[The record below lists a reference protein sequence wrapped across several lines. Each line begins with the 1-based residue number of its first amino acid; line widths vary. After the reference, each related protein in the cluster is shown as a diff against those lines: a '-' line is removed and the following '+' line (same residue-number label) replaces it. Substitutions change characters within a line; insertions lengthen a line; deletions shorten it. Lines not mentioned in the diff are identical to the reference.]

1 MKNGIFEAQK
11 RAQKD
16 KSPFGP
22 LPLPCR
28 HQRHVALSHW
38 LGKSSSP
45 FGPLSLSTRAWRAP
59 APVGLLFAP
68 LASHAAG
75 LRLDRAPSAKR
86 WLSLLSPRWN
96 CQNPRS
102 KASNTPKRGEIYDVK
117 DDVDIKTSLANLTR
131 RVEAMSLSQSMNTPI
146 HRNEICSLCYSTSH
160 SAQSC
165 PSLPIYQE
173 AFSEEVNALQTYGK
187 SSDSPFSQSYNPN
200 WRNHPNFSWRQ
211 NQPPMNQGHQYNT
224 PNQSQAQPNM
234 PYPQQQRKP
243 SLEDTLQQFMQTTQQ
258 ALHTNSQ
265 SLLKLETQMG
275 QLAIL
280 YVEREKENFPSTHSK
295 SKESVRDSLKEN
307 EKSQPESSHSK
318 DSVEESSQTLPFIPK
333 APFPQR
339 LLPIKRG
346 SQYGDILEVFKQV
359 SINIPFLDAI
369 KQIPAYSKFLKD
381 LCTAKRNTNVP
392 KNAFLTGQGT
402 ETNIYD
408 TSVSDRY
415 VKIPRGVIE
424 DVLIKVDKFYF
435 PVDFIVLDTHF
446 VEDISAQI
454 SIILGRPFL
463 ATSNAIINCRNGVLK
478 LSFGN
483 MTVELNVF
491 NVANKSVDCDDVY
504 EVNFIDFVT
513 QDFMLNKDN
522 SFENCVSHFG
532 MNFESSFDSVNSLLE
547 STPLIN
553 TEEWNTK
560 VESIEPFRQLESQS
574 LPEPPKLDLKV
585 LPEDLKYAFLGE
597 SETFPVIIASALEK
611 KQEEKLVQVLKSHKE
626 AIGWTMADIK
636 GISPSMCMH
645 RIHLEENAKA
655 SRECQRRLN
664 PNMKEVKSGITVV
677 KNANDELIPT
687 KIQTGWRVCID
698 YVKPNSLTRKDH
710 FPLPFIDQML
720 ERLAG
725 HEYYCFLDG
734 YSGYNQIPIA
744 PEDQEKTTFTCPY
757 GTFAYRRMSF
767 GLCNAPATFQRCMIA
782 IFSDMVEHFLEIFMD
797 YFSIYGSS
805 FDECLHHLSLV
816 LIRCKEKNL
825 VLNWEKCHF
834 MVKRGIVLG
843 HVISSEGIEVDKAK
857 VDLISKLPPPKT
869 VKEFRSFLGHAGF
882 YRTFIKD
889 FSKISRP
896 LCHLL
901 GKDNAFVFD
910 HDCHI
915 AFEKLKTM
923 LTTAPI
929 IQPPDWNLPFKIMC
943 DASDYAIGAVLG
955 QRIDKIPHVISY
967 SSKTLND
974 AQLNY
979 STTEKELLAVVFALE
994 KFRSY
999 LLGSKIIVY
1008 SDHAALRYLLSKKDA
1023 KSRLIRWILLLQEF
1037 DLEIRDKK
1045 GSENVV
1051 ADHLSRLVIE
1061 TSKEPTPITETFPY
1075 EQLMH
1080 VSSLPWYADI
1090 ANYLVSS
1097 KIPSHWSKQDKNKF
1111 YSEVKN
1117 FIWDDPYL
1125 FKYCPDQIVR
1135 RCIPNC
1141 DQTKIISF
1149 CHDHACGGHFSS
1161 KKTAAKILQCGFY
1174 WPTIFHDTYA
1184 YCKACERCQKLGSV
1198 SRRNMM
1204 PLNPILIIDVFD
1216 VWGIDFMGHFP
1227 NSFGNLYILVGVD
1240 YVSKWV
1246 EVVACHTN
1254 DHKVV
1259 VRFLKENIFS
1269 RFGTPRA
1276 IISDGG
1282 THFCNK
1288 PFAHLMKNYGITHK
1302 VTTPYHPQTSG
1313 QVEISNR
1320 EIKHILEKTVN
1331 PTRKDWSLRLTD
1343 ALWAYRT
1350 AYRTPIGMS
1359 RYRLVYGKA
1368 YHLPTELEHRS
1379 FWAIK

>member
-1 MKNGIFEAQK
+1 MVQSMHTGKFLQFRGDEAWE
-11 RAQKD
+11 
-16 KSPFGP
+16 S
-22 LPLPCR
+22 LEN
-28 HQRHVALSHW
+28 LSVN
-38 LGKSSSP
+38 SQQ
-45 FGPLSLSTRAWRAP
+45 
-59 APVGLLFAP
+59 
-68 LASHAAG
+68 
-75 LRLDRAPSAKR
+75 
-86 WLSLLSPRWN
+86 WN
-96 CQNPRS
+96 CQDPRS
-102 KASNTPKRGEIYDVK
+102 KAPNTSKRGGIYDVK

-211 NQPPMNQGHQYNT
+211 NQPPMNQRHQYNT

-275 QLAIL
+275 QLAIA
-280 YVEREKENFPSTHSK
+280 VAEREKGKLP
-295 SKESVRDSLKEN
+295 
-307 EKSQPESSHSK
+307 SQPIQNPKTTWSS
-318 DSVEESSQTLPFIPK
+318 
-333 APFPQR
+333 
-339 LLPIKRG
+339 
-346 SQYGDILEVFKQV
+346 
-359 SINIPFLDAI
+359 
-369 KQIPAYSKFLKD
+369 
-381 LCTAKRNTNVP
+381 
-392 KNAFLTGQGT
+392 GT

-408 TSVSDRY
+408 TSISRSF

-424 DVLIKVDKFYF
+424 DVLIKCKFFVRVYTIDK
-435 PVDFIVLDTHF
+435 
-446 VEDISAQI
+446 Q
-454 SIILGRPFL
+454 
-463 ATSNAIINCRNGVLK
+463 
-478 LSFGN
+478 
-483 MTVELNVF
+483 
-491 NVANKSVDCDDVY
+491 
-504 EVNFIDFVT
+504 
-513 QDFMLNKDN
+513 
-522 SFENCVSHFG
+522 
-532 MNFESSFDSVNSLLE
+532 
-547 STPLIN
+547 
-553 TEEWNTK
+553 EEWNTK
-560 VESIEPFRQLESQS
+560 VESIEPFRQLESQI
-574 LPEPPKLDLKV
+574 LPEPPK
-585 LPEDLKYAFLGE
+585 
-597 SETFPVIIASALEK
+597 
-611 KQEEKLVQVLKSHKE
+611 KL
-626 AIGWTMADIK
+626 
-636 GISPSMCMH
+636 
-645 RIHLEENAKA
+645 
-655 SRECQRRLN
+655 
-664 PNMKEVKSGITVV
+664 
-677 KNANDELIPT
+677 
-687 KIQTGWRVCID
+687 
-698 YVKPNSLTRKDH
+698 NSLTRKDH

-797 YFSIYGSS
+797 DFSIYGSS

-825 VLNWEKCHF
+825 VLNSEKCHF
-834 MVKRGIVLG
+834 IVKRGIVLG

-869 VKEFRSFLGHAGF
+869 VKEIRSFLGHAGF
-882 YRTFIKD
+882 YRRFIKD

-929 IQPPDWNLPFKIMC
+929 IQPPDWNLPFEIMC

-979 STTEKELLAVVFALE
+979 STTEKELLIVVVFALE

-1061 TSKEPTPITETFPY
+1061 TSKEPTPITETFPD

-1080 VSSLPWYADI
+1080 VSSLPWYVDI
-1090 ANYLVSS
+1090 VNYLVTGE
-1097 KIPSHWSKQDKNKF
+1097 IPSHWSKQDKNKF

-1125 FKYCPDQIVR
+1125 FKYCPDQI
-1135 RCIPNC
+1135 
-1141 DQTKIISF
+1141 
-1149 CHDHACGGHFSS
+1149 
-1161 KKTAAKILQCGFY
+1161 
-1174 WPTIFHDTYA
+1174 
-1184 YCKACERCQKLGSV
+1184 
-1198 SRRNMM
+1198 
-1204 PLNPILIIDVFD
+1204 
-1216 VWGIDFMGHFP
+1216 GIDFMKPFP

-1246 EVVACHTN
+1246 EAVACHTN

-1276 IISDGG
+1276 IISDGDKAG
-1282 THFCNK
+1282 EKRKLQLNELEELRNDAYDCAKSYKERTKLYHD
-1288 PFAHLMKNYGITHK
+1288 KN
-1302 VTTPYHPQTSG
+1302 
-1313 QVEISNR
+1313 
-1320 EIKHILEKTVN
+1320 IL
-1331 PTRKDWSLRLTD
+1331 RKDFSTGQKVLLYNSRLHLFPGKLRSKWTGPFTV
-1343 ALWAYRT
+1343 RT
-1350 AYRTPIGMS
+1350 VFPHES
-1359 RYRLVYGKA
+1359 
-1368 YHLPTELEHRS
+1368 
-1379 FWAIK
+1379 